1 MLQQYNRTVRIVI
14 LPAPGDDC
22 EAKRSDKVNMKGII
36 ISLPYHV
43 SKSANIIVNYDK
55 GEEVSRDKR
64 EV

>member
-1 MLQQYNRTVRIVI
+1 MI